1 MTFTAMRLCL
11 PAENGSDSVPENA
24 ARLSASITVRSE
36 RAMLCHAFLFWE
48 KRLRRTEGAAVVI
61 RIQKP
66 RRHFI
71 RLRRFNSIIDRI
83 VGIHAFHFDAE
94 LPIVSPHHL
103 RSRRADDSEELI
115 AVRLPKQVSHRDIR
129 RNFREMRLDAP
140 MLSGNY
146 RLCLRF
152 KTETENAE
160 QQHLVLMTR
169 RR

>member
-1 MTFTAMRLCL
+1 MLARRKWQRLCPRKRRQTL
-11 PAENGSDSVPENA
+11 LINHRPQRTRNVTP
-24 ARLSASITVRSE
+24 RFFI
-36 RAMLCHAFLFWE
+36 WE

-61 RIQKP
+61 RVQKP

-71 RLRRFNSIIDRI
+71 RLRRLNSIIDRI
-83 VGIHAFHFDAE
+83 VGIHAFHFDEE

-115 AVRLPKQVSHRDIR
+115 AVRLPKQVPHRDIR

-152 KTETENAE
+152 KTETGE
-160 QQHLVLMTR
+160 QQHLVLTTR